1 MFRWRA
7 ILPAVIPVIA
17 LTIAVPFVNRLDP
30 SVFGLPFALAWI
42 LLWVLLT
49 PAFLWLVG
57 RLEQRW

>member
-1 MFRWRA
+1 
-7 ILPAVIPVIA
+7 
-17 LTIAVPFVNRLDP
+17 VNRLDP